1 MKICIEKKD
10 DGTFS
15 VGVENESPEMEG
27 EGGMKAGGMKAENEY
42 SGMQPARSLQEALPL
57 AGRFLSA
64 PQPGAGPSP
73 FDEGMQRTMPNR
85 QM

>member
-1 MKICIEKKD
+1 
-10 DGTFS
+10 
-15 VGVENESPEMEG
+15 ME
-27 EGGMKAGGMKAENEY
+27 AENEY
-42 SGMQPARSLQEALPL
+42 SSMQPATSLQEALTL
-57 AGRFLSA
+57 AGRLLSA